1 MAVHSDLSSG
11 KSKEEMPTKKV
22 SEKLSFNEKREIKLI
37 EKEIENI
44 EDQISILNTKI
55 EKEASNLSP
64 ADFREITN
72 ELKKLEVRM
81 DELES
86 RWLELDEKN

>member
-1 MAVHSDLSSG
+1 M
-11 KSKEEMPTKKV
+11 
-22 SEKLSFNEKREIKLI
+22 I
-37 EKEIENI
+37 EKEIPEI
-44 EDQISILNTKI
+44 EKQIVTLNSKI

-64 ADFREITN
+64 GDFKEITDKL
-72 ELKKLEVRM
+72 EELEVRM